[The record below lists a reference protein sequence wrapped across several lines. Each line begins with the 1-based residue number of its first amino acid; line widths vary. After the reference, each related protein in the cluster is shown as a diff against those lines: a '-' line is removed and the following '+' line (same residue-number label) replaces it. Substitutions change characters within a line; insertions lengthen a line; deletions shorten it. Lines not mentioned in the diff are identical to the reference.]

1 MRGFGALL
9 KISIAKRNKSGII
22 LQLQLDYENGTAL
35 TGNEYNVRSLLGAGV
50 TELTLSDKSKRE
62 PGLLPSAYTT
72 LVLQEDGTY
81 RMNGGGYGHGIGMS
95 QNGAQA
101 MALNGKKCEEI
112 LKFFFKDIEIENG
125 DVK

>member
-1 MRGFGALL
+1 
-9 KISIAKRNKSGII
+9 
-22 LQLQLDYENGTAL
+22 
-35 TGNEYNVRSLLGAGV
+35 
-50 TELTLSDKSKRE
+50 
-62 PGLLPSAYTT
+62 
-72 LVLQEDGTY
+72 
-81 RMNGGGYGHGIGMS
+81 MNGGGYGHGIGMS